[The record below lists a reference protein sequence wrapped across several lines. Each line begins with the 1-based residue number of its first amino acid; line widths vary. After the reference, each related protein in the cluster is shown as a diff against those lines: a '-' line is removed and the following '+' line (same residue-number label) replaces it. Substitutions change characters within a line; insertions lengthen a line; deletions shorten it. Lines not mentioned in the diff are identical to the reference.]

1 MRTFRMFLLAALL
14 AVALPARALT
24 VLPATFEELV
34 RESVAVVHGR
44 VREVQGR
51 WTSDR
56 RTIESAVTLDVYDA
70 FKGAVTAT
78 ATATFVVPGGE
89 AGGRILVMPGAPT
102 FRPGDEVVVFLRGR
116 APSMPQPVGLSLGV
130 YRVAHPAPAGTAL
143 VVPSPVNAAGTPTTI
158 RRGTSARQV
167 RPLAD
172 FGAAVRAVGEGR

>member
-34 RESVAVVHGR
+34 RESVSVVHGR
-44 VREVQGR
+44 VREVHGR

-56 RTIESAVTLDVYDA
+56 RTIESTITLDVYDA
-70 FKGAVTAT
+70 FKGAVTD
-78 ATATFVVPGGE
+78 TATFVVPGGE

-102 FRPGDEVVVFLRGR
+102 FRSGDEVVVFLRGR

-130 YRVAHPAPAGTAL
+130 YRVAHPSAAGAAL

-172 FGAAVRAVGEGR
+172 FGAAVRAVGEAR